1 MPLTGKFHSRAKQAK
16 ITGQHNPQQCNH
28 SLNGTLIH
36 YIPKKA
42 TEGKEMIKTIDAEGS
57 RDLIVPNRY
66 PIDRPAILGTSEFQ
80 RLKKQAHVVTLKD
93 RVEMIEEAERQKNQ
107 LQMESMMRKD
117 NLLKA
122 QKEQK
127 AAPGSKLETVESE
140 AAKKNLYLLRRS
152 KELMIEQDDRVKVAN
167 GVILA
172 AKCRAIRNAQIAEKK
187 LIEKQLQEENKRL
200 DMMMEQQRQ
209 KLIQIEAQKRE
220 LDDKKKQRYVVEVK
234 QQIKENEIGQLLEA
248 EKIEEES
255 RMLNKALIALQK
267 DEEEK
272 MQKKKETQMKMREE
286 FRRANDEA
294 KHYKTLREEEQRISD
309 MRIQEFM
316 RQKAER
322 EEAREKEM
330 VISRATKEKEIAR
343 LRAQQEKSRDY
354 QAIMDELNA
363 LRSQEE
369 KEREWREN
377 EKVAAKKKLEIISDL
392 RAARAKQIEDIRKAQ
407 AVSLARDEEDFMK
420 VAKVQRELFEK
431 DLEEQKKKKEQIA
444 QHRKELLKQIN
455 EKERERINWQQE
467 KFEDGKAQRLEFE
480 VKDRNVE
487 DYLKLKMEKLK
498 EHNLPE
504 QYISDI
510 ERQLKLKK

>member
-80 RLKKQAHVVTLKD
+80 RLKKQAHVSP
-93 RVEMIEEAERQKNQ
+93 RIIA
-107 LQMESMMRKD
+107 S
-117 NLLKA
+117 
-122 QKEQK
+122 
-127 AAPGSKLETVESE
+127 SKTF
-140 AAKKNLYLLRRS
+140 LRL

-220 LDDKKKQRYVVEVK
+220 SDDKKKQRYVVEVK